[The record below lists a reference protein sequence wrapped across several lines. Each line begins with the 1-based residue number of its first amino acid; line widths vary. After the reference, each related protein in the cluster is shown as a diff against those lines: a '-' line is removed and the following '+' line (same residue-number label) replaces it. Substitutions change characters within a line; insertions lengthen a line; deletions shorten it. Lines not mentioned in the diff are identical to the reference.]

1 MLRFVIGLGL
11 VICLGAEG
19 AAAQPGAQGAP
30 APQAPQTPQAPVAG
44 AGTRLRVYLDCSD
57 CFPDFLREEIRWVDF
72 VRQPQDADVHLLTT
86 SSSTGGGGQE
96 VVLRFV
102 GANRFRDV
110 NQELRTT
117 SPPAA
122 TEDARRRDI
131 LRTVSVGLLG
141 YIAREGLPTDVA
153 FSVRTDRPEASA
165 DPSRDPWNFWV
176 FSLEG
181 GGSIDL
187 EETQRQSDW
196 SGNISADRVTELWK
210 ISFGARFE
218 EEIEE
223 FDLDEDEPL
232 KVTRRERS
240 LDWFAARGLGQHW
253 SVGFTGDAQSSTFEN
268 IKFQFSAAPT
278 VEFSVFPYSQY
289 VSRQLRLEYAI
300 GVERSKYHEVTLF
313 GKLEETLGRHEMQV
327 TLDQRQTWGSLQAFA
342 EFGQYLHDFSKYRL
356 EVGGELSYRIA
367 RGLELELDG
376 SASRVRDQISLPA
389 RDATPEEIL
398 LRLRELA
405 SGYEVSF
412 SIGLSYTFGSIFNN
426 IVNPRFGR

>member
-1 MLRFVIGLGL
+1 MLELLFAFGL
-11 VICLGAEG
+11 VFDPRDDQASSPPPQ
-19 AAAQPGAQGAP
+19 AQAP
-30 APQAPQTPQAPVAG
+30 APG
-44 AGTRLRVYLDCSD
+44 ARARLRVYLDCSD
-57 CFPDFLREEIRWVDF
+57 CFPDFLREEIHWVDF

-86 SSSTGGGGQE
+86 SSDTGGGGRE

-110 NQELRTT
+110 NQDLRTT
-117 SPPAA
+117 SQPAD

-141 YIAREGLPTDVA
+141 YIAREGLPAGVA
-153 FSVRTDRPEASA
+153 LTVKSDRPEAA
-165 DPSRDPWNFWV
+165 AVAVRDRWNFWV
-176 FSLEG
+176 FNLEG
-181 GGSIDL
+181 GGSIDA
-187 EETQRQSDW
+187 EETQRQWDW

-210 ISFGARFE
+210 LSFGARLE

-223 FDLDEDEPL
+223 FDLDEGEPL

-240 LDWFAARGLGQHW
+240 IDWFAARGLGQHW
-253 SVGFTGDAQSSTFEN
+253 SVGFTGDVQSSTFEN
-268 IKFQFSAAPT
+268 IKFQFSAAPAI
-278 VEFSVFPYSQY
+278 EFSVFPYSQY
-289 VSRQLRLEYAI
+289 VSRQLRLEYLV

-313 GKLEETLGRHEMQV
+313 GKLEETLGRHEVQV

-342 EFGQYLHDFSKYRL
+342 EFGQYLHDFSKYRF
-356 EVGGELSYRIA
+356 EVGGEVSYRIA
-367 RGLELELDG
+367 RGLEIELDG

-398 LRLRELA
+398 LRLRELQ

>member
-1 MLRFVIGLGL
+1 MRGLAL
-11 VICLGAEG
+11 VVCLDVEG
-19 AAAQPGAQGAP
+19 ATAQPGGQTQQATP
-30 APQAPQTPQAPVAG
+30 APQAPGSAP
-44 AGTRLRVYLDCSD
+44 RLRVYLDCQD
-57 CFPDFLREEIRWVDF
+57 CFPDFLREEIHWVDF

-86 SSSTGGGGQE
+86 SSDTGGGGQE

-102 GANRFRDV
+102 GVNRFRDV
-110 NQELRTT
+110 NQDLRAT
-117 SPPAA
+117 SRPAD

-141 YIAREGLPTDVA
+141 YIAREGLPAGVDLTVK
-153 FSVRTDRPEASA
+153 SDRPEAA
-165 DPSRDPWNFWV
+165 AVAARDRWNFWV
-176 FSLEG
+176 FNLEG
-181 GGSIDL
+181 GGSL
-187 EETQRQSDW
+187 NAEETQRESDW
-196 SGNISADRVTELWK
+196 SANISADRVTELWK
-210 ISFGARFE
+210 LSFGARFE
-218 EEIEE
+218 EDIEE
-223 FDLDEDEPL
+223 FDLDEDDPL

-240 LDWFAARGLGQHW
+240 GDWFAARGLDQHW
-253 SVGFTGDAQSSTFEN
+253 SVGVIGDLQSSTFAN
-268 IKFQFSAAPT
+268 IKFKFSAAPT

-289 VSRQLRLEYAI
+289 VSRQLRLEYAV
-300 GVERSKYHEVTLF
+300 GVERSKYHEVTLY
-313 GKLEETLGRHEMQV
+313 GKLEETLGRHEMRA
-327 TLDQRQTWGSLQAFA
+327 TLDQRQTWGSLQASV
-342 EFGQYLHDFSKYRL
+342 EFGQYLHDLSKYRF

-412 SIGLSYTFGSIFNN
+412 SVGLSYTFGSIFNN